1 MRDTLFFSKLRVFL
15 AGWRLRVRR
24 FRPSQWH
31 RWQRAHRTS
40 YQQRIG
46 TPFSLEPLES
56 RLLLAADLSGVITAT
71 TQLDPGVP
79 TTAATATVQV
89 RNQGD
94 AQANAT
100 TQVAIYASAD
110 ATLDSSDV
118 LLGTANTASLNVG
131 QSRNVTVNF
140 GIPNSLTPGSYNLL
154 ARVDA
159 TNIIAEGP
167 AGEANNISVRTTAFT
182 VAWQFG
188 NVPGRSG
195 NTTLTLR
202 DADGTRVTFR
212 LTGPGLGEVI
222 RDGAAWDVKVTGTST
237 SSNLTIS
244 TNTGGNDRVL
254 INDVHVFGPIGS
266 FTAPRLD
273 LSGTLAIDGT
283 ANTLAIGDATGGVI
297 AAQSITSFSVRN
309 LISTNIYIGTTL
321 GQDGKLGGL
330 GTAADTYGQGRLQEF
345 VLTGS
350 MVGSTVRVG
359 VNPVDGNFGNG
370 NDAFFR
376 NGPTGINSVTIG
388 ESISSDSRFIARN
401 LPEFYQLAGRRLLTN
416 GDNHF
421 STDPNTAG
429 GPRLIATLQQDTGVS
444 ATDRLTNNPTV
455 VGTVTDPQRIRTFT
469 AGFGATPTFN
479 ILGDRQSNGTFTL
492 STARLEQING
502 GLLTDGVHTLILHAT
517 DTRNNATQIALTFR
531 LDRTAPTTLTL
542 DLDAASDTPPLGD
555 HQTTAGVVTLAGQ
568 TEANALVEL
577 VGLGRTAT
585 ASGDGFF
592 SVANV
597 SLALGANAFTVRATD
612 LAGNIRTIPQT
623 ITRVS
628 SVANQFPLLNTIGNR
643 AIGEGQP
650 LSFTATA
657 SDPDA
662 GQTLTFS
669 LDNGTS
675 GLVPAGAS
683 INPTT
688 GVFAWTPS
696 EVQGPGT
703 VAFDVVVTDNGS
715 PNLSD
720 RETITVTVGEVNQ
733 QPTLDPI
740 TAQTVTAGQLLS
752 FTAVGSDGDVPAN
765 TLTYSLQGTVP
776 AGASINPTTGAF
788 TWTPTAGQ
796 VGPHSL
802 TLRVTDN
809 GSPTLF
815 AEQTVSIT
823 VSSVNQAPIAVN
835 DTFTMTEGGVLS
847 GTPFL
852 VKDINPGT
860 GNSNPTNLVNVNGT
874 LFFTASTP
882 GLGVELWRSD
892 GTAAGTVLV
901 KDVVA
906 GTGSSNPAQL
916 TNVNG
921 TLFFTVDDG
930 VNGRELWKSDGTAA
944 GTVLVKDINPGSGS
958 GFSFLLT
965 DTLLNLNGTLF
976 FTANDGVNGVELWKS
991 DGTAAGT
998 VMVRDIR
1005 AGANSSSP
1013 AELTEMNGTL
1023 FFTASDGISGTELW
1037 KSDGTAAGTL
1047 LVKDISSGGSTGF
1060 IQAGG
1065 LTNVNGTLFF
1075 AAGNPEVELWKSDG
1089 TAAGTV
1095 LVANLNG
1102 ALNSFPREL
1111 TNVNGTL
1118 FFTAATLT
1126 NGTELLK
1133 SDGTAA
1139 GTVVVKDIV
1148 AGTGGSSPDSLTY
1161 VGGKLFFR
1169 VFDSVI
1175 GQTLWVSDGT
1185 AAGTLQLAPGGLA
1198 LPGAA
1203 NGSPLITDVNG
1214 TAFFRAGG
1222 TGNDLWKSDGTL
1234 AGTVPV
1240 GAGLAPQGLTS
1251 VNGTLFFTGTPGGVG
1266 RELMKVNGEGN
1277 VLANDSDPNGDPLTA
1292 ILVSGPTN
1300 GTLTLN
1306 PNGMFNY
1313 TPNSGFTGTDTF
1325 TYKANDGSL
1334 DSSVATVT
1342 ITVTAAPVVN
1352 QAPTLNAIGTQTV
1365 DEGQPLSFTAT
1376 ASDPNAGQTLTF
1388 SLANGTSG
1396 LVPAGASINPTTGA
1410 FTWTPTEAQGPG
1422 PFTFDVVVT
1431 DNGSP
1436 SLSDR
1441 ETITVTVGE
1450 VNQAPTL
1457 DPIAAQTVTAG
1468 QVLSFTAV
1476 GSDNDVPANS
1486 LTYSLQGTVPVG
1498 ASLDPN
1504 TGAFTWTP
1512 TADQVGSHSLT
1523 LRVTDNG
1530 SPTLFAEQVVSITVE
1545 AIPNQAPTLNA
1556 IGNQTISEH
1565 LPFTFTATAT
1575 DADAGQTLT
1584 FSLANGTSGLVPA
1597 GASINPT
1604 TGLFSWT
1611 PTESQGPGT
1620 FTFDVVV
1627 TDNGSPT
1634 LSDRETLTVTVNEAN
1649 AAPVLLRSSVP
1660 IGQVD
1665 SPLTPVGAVGT
1676 LVSAIADLLPPAG
1689 GADSVSDSDAGA
1701 VTGIAVSTQ
1710 AGLPLWYSLD
1720 NGATWT
1726 PFSSNL
1732 GNVRLLAADAN
1743 TRLFVSPPSIDFTG
1757 SRANEFLF
1765 QAWDQTVGTNGGVI
1779 TTGTLTGPTG
1789 AFSATFAQATV
1800 IFIEDQ
1806 VTNQAPVL
1814 AAIGNQ
1820 SIDEDQPL
1828 TFTATA
1834 TDANAGQTLTFS
1846 LDNGTS
1852 GQVPAGAT
1860 INATT
1865 GVFTWTPTEA
1875 QGPGTFTFD
1884 VVVTDNGSPALSDRE
1899 TITVTVGEVNQA
1911 PTLAPISDQTVTAGQ
1926 LLSFTAVGSDLDLP
1940 ANALIY
1946 SLQGTVPVGASIDPD
1961 TGAFT
1966 WTPTAGQVGP
1976 HSLTLRVTDNGSPN
1990 LFAEQVVSITVEA
2003 IPNQAPTLNAIGNQ
2017 TISEHLPFTFTAT
2030 ASDADAGQT
2039 LTFSL
2044 ANGTSGAIPAGATIN
2059 PTTGVFTWTPIEA
2072 QGPGTFTFDVVVTDN
2087 GSAVLTDRETLT
2099 VTVTEANA
2107 APVLL
2112 RGSVPI
2118 GQVDSPLTPVG
2129 PDGRLIS
2136 EIADLVPPTGG
2147 ADSVSDSDAGAVTG
2161 IAISLSAGLPLW
2173 YSLDN
2178 GTTWVGF
2185 SPSASNVRLLA
2196 ADASTR
2202 LFVSPPSI
2210 DFAGSRLNEFTFQAW
2225 DRTVGSN
2232 GGVITTGTLTGTGP
2246 TGAFSSSFA
2255 QATVIFI
2262 EDQVTNQAPV
2272 LAAIGNQTIDEGQPL
2287 SFTATASDPNAG
2299 QTLAFSL
2306 ANGTSGL
2313 VPLGAS
2319 INPTTGA
2326 FSWTPTEAQGP
2337 GTFTF
2342 DVVVTDNGSPALS
2355 DRETITITV
2364 TEANAAPVLN
2374 VVATPTLVVDENAP
2388 GPVGAVGTL
2397 ISTLVDMNP
2406 PAGGLDNVTDLDA
2419 AAVTGVAIVGRNSSF
2434 NWFYSLNGGSSWT
2447 AFGSAGQGPSSA
2459 LLLAADSLTRIYAQP
2474 NVPNM
2479 TGSDFFGFDFRAW
2492 DQTSGTNGGTV
2503 NTAGAIGGAGTFSVN
2518 VDSVR
2523 VTINSAND
2531 APVLSSIGS
2540 QSIEE
2545 GQLLTFTATANDP
2558 DAGQTLTFSLENG
2571 ASGSVPAGA
2580 SINPTIGA
2588 FSWTPTDAQGPGS
2601 FTFDVVVTDNGSPA
2615 LSDRE
2620 TITVTVGEVNQQPT
2634 LDPIAAQTV
2643 TAGQLLTFTAVG
2655 SDGDVPANSLTYSLQ
2670 GTVPVGA
2677 TINSTTGAF
2686 SWTPTAGQVGPHSL
2700 TVRVTDNGT
2709 PSGFR
2714 GTGCEHHSGGGQ
2726 PGADGRGRQLHR
2738 HRRRLPVG
2746 RTSAR
2751 EGYQS
2756 WESGRLPHLWQYVG
2770 QRQRHG
2776 LLCRTGERAG
2786 HGTLEERRDGGG
2798 YRLGH
2803 GGGQARCRRVL
2814 RWWRAPAARALLS
2827 SPTSMAPCSSRWM
2840 MASMAGSCGRA
2851 TGRRR
2856 APSWSRISIPAVGTA
2871 FPSCLRIRSST

>member
-1476 GSDNDVPANS
+1476 GSDNDVPANTLTYSLEGTIPTGASLDPNTGAFTWTPTVGQVGPHSVTLRVTDNGSPNLFAEQVVSVTVEAIPNQAPTLNAIGNQTISEHLPFTFTATATDADAGQTLTFSLANGTSGLVPAGASINPTTGLFSWTPTEAQGPSTFTFDVVVTDNGNPALSDRETITITVTEANAAPVLLTGSVPVGQVDSPLTPVGPVGNLVRDILKLAPGSGPGTFNVSDSDAGAVTGMAISTQGTLPLWYSLDNGTTWTPFSSNLGNVRLLAADANTRLFVSPPSIDFAGTRVNEFLFQAWDRTVGTNGGVITTGTLTGPTGAFSTTFAQATVIFIEDQVTNQAPVLAAIGNRTVDEGQALSFTATANDPNAGQTLTFSLANGTNGLVPAGASINPTTGVFSWTPTEVQGPGTFTFDVVVTDNGSPTLSDRETLTVTVGEVNQQPTLEPITAQTVTAGQLLSFTAVGSDNDVPANS

-1512 TADQVGSHSLT
+1512 TAGQVGPHSLT

-1530 SPTLFAEQVVSITVE
+1530 SPNLFAEQVVSITVE

-1732 GNVRLLAADAN
+1732 SNVRLLAADAN
-1743 TRLFVSPPSIDFTG
+1743 TRLFVSPPSIDFAG

-1765 QAWDQTVGTNGGVI
+1765 QAWDQTVGTNSGVI

-1820 SIDEDQPL
+1820 SIDEGQPL

-1961 TGAFT
+1961 TG
-1966 WTPTAGQVGP
+1966 
-1976 HSLTLRVTDNGSPN
+1976 
-1990 LFAEQVVSITVEA
+1990 VV
-2003 IPNQAPTLNAIGNQ
+2003 
-2017 TISEHLPFTFTAT
+2017 
-2030 ASDADAGQT
+2030 
-2039 LTFSL
+2039 
-2044 ANGTSGAIPAGATIN
+2044 
-2059 PTTGVFTWTPIEA
+2059 
-2072 QGPGTFTFDVVVTDN
+2072 
-2087 GSAVLTDRETLT
+2087 
-2099 VTVTEANA
+2099 
-2107 APVLL
+2107 
-2112 RGSVPI
+2112 
-2118 GQVDSPLTPVG
+2118 
-2129 PDGRLIS
+2129 
-2136 EIADLVPPTGG
+2136 
-2147 ADSVSDSDAGAVTG
+2147 
-2161 IAISLSAGLPLW
+2161 
-2173 YSLDN
+2173 YLD
-2178 GTTWVGF
+2178 
-2185 SPSASNVRLLA
+2185 
-2196 ADASTR
+2196 
-2202 LFVSPPSI
+2202 
-2210 DFAGSRLNEFTFQAW
+2210 
-2225 DRTVGSN
+2225 
-2232 GGVITTGTLTGTGP
+2232 
-2246 TGAFSSSFA
+2246 
-2255 QATVIFI
+2255 
-2262 EDQVTNQAPV
+2262 
-2272 LAAIGNQTIDEGQPL
+2272 
-2287 SFTATASDPNAG
+2287 
-2299 QTLAFSL
+2299 
-2306 ANGTSGL
+2306 
-2313 VPLGAS
+2313 
-2319 INPTTGA
+2319 
-2326 FSWTPTEAQGP
+2326 
-2337 GTFTF
+2337 
-2342 DVVVTDNGSPALS
+2342 
-2355 DRETITITV
+2355 
-2364 TEANAAPVLN
+2364 
-2374 VVATPTLVVDENAP
+2374 
-2388 GPVGAVGTL
+2388 
-2397 ISTLVDMNP
+2397 
-2406 PAGGLDNVTDLDA
+2406 
-2419 AAVTGVAIVGRNSSF
+2419 
-2434 NWFYSLNGGSSWT
+2434 
-2447 AFGSAGQGPSSA
+2447 
-2459 LLLAADSLTRIYAQP
+2459 
-2474 NVPNM
+2474 
-2479 TGSDFFGFDFRAW
+2479 
-2492 DQTSGTNGGTV
+2492 
-2503 NTAGAIGGAGTFSVN
+2503 
-2518 VDSVR
+2518 
-2523 VTINSAND
+2523 
-2531 APVLSSIGS
+2531 
-2540 QSIEE
+2540 
-2545 GQLLTFTATANDP
+2545 
-2558 DAGQTLTFSLENG
+2558 
-2571 ASGSVPAGA
+2571 
-2580 SINPTIGA
+2580 
-2588 FSWTPTDAQGPGS
+2588 
-2601 FTFDVVVTDNGSPA
+2601 
-2615 LSDRE
+2615 
-2620 TITVTVGEVNQQPT
+2620 
-2634 LDPIAAQTV
+2634 
-2643 TAGQLLTFTAVG
+2643 
-2655 SDGDVPANSLTYSLQ
+2655 
-2670 GTVPVGA
+2670 
-2677 TINSTTGAF
+2677 
-2686 SWTPTAGQVGPHSL
+2686 
-2700 TVRVTDNGT
+2700 
-2709 PSGFR
+2709 
-2714 GTGCEHHSGGGQ
+2714 
-2726 PGADGRGRQLHR
+2726 ADGRPS
-2738 HRRRLPVG
+2738 RL
-2746 RTSAR
+2746 T
-2751 EGYQS
+2751 Q
-2756 WESGRLPHLWQYVG
+2756 PHPA
-2770 QRQRHG
+2770 RHG
-2776 LLCRTGERAG
+2776 
-2786 HGTLEERRDGGG
+2786 
-2798 YRLGH
+2798 
-2803 GGGQARCRRVL
+2803 
-2814 RWWRAPAARALLS
+2814 
-2827 SPTSMAPCSSRWM
+2827 
-2840 MASMAGSCGRA
+2840 
-2851 TGRRR
+2851 
-2856 APSWSRISIPAVGTA
+2856 
-2871 FPSCLRIRSST
+2871 